1 MTLEKL
7 QADMI
12 TAMKNRNPREK
23 EVLSSLVSAV
33 KKFGIDNLCKDNMTE
48 EQVDAVIL
56 KEKKTLQEMIDTC
69 PDSRL
74 DLKSEYE
81 AKMVILMRY
90 APFLRE
96 DPEDIKIFVESLG
109 IELIKANRGK
119 IMGALKGK
127 ADMKIANQVVG
138 QMLQQGEI
146 YEK

>member
-69 PDSRL
+69 PDTRL

-109 IELIKANRGK
+109 IELVKGNRGK
-119 IMGALKGK
+119 IMTALKGK

-138 QMLQQGEI
+138 QMLQ
-146 YEK
+146 

>member
-90 APFLRE
+90 APLLRE

-109 IELIKANRGK
+109 IELVKANRGK
-119 IMGALKGK
+119 IMAALKGK

-138 QMLQQGEI
+138 QMLQ
-146 YEK
+146 

>member
-69 PDSRL
+69 PDTRL

-90 APFLRE
+90 APFIRE

-109 IELIKANRGK
+109 IELVKANRGK
-119 IMGALKGK
+119 IMAALKGK

-138 QMLQQGEI
+138 QMLQ
-146 YEK
+146 

>member
-69 PDSRL
+69 PDTRL

-90 APFLRE
+90 APSLRE

-109 IELIKANRGK
+109 IELVKANRGK
-119 IMGALKGK
+119 IMAALKGK

-138 QMLQQGEI
+138 QMLQ
-146 YEK
+146 

>member
-109 IELIKANRGK
+109 IELVKANRGK
-119 IMGALKGK
+119 IMAMLKGK

-138 QMLQQGEI
+138 QMLQQGGI

>member
-1 MTLEKL
+1 MKFWKKKL

-69 PDSRL
+69 PDTRL

-90 APFLRE
+90 APFIRE

-109 IELIKANRGK
+109 IELVKANRGK
-119 IMGALKGK
+119 IMAALKGK

-138 QMLQQGEI
+138 QMLQ
-146 YEK
+146 